1 MQQMRLEH
9 RREQVVRGADRV
21 DVAREVEV
29 HVLHRHDLRVAGPR
43 GSALDPEHRPERR
56 LAQAEERLAAD
67 RAEALGERDGRRR
80 LALAELRRRDRGDAD
95 ELRVRAVGEPLEHG
109 ERDLCLVGAVE
120 IELVGLEPRRCRD
133 LGDRPELGLLCDLE
147 RRRCCR
153 RHARCPFYNSA
164 WDTSN
169 ISVVDLAADRA
180 YVAIRG
186 LIVSLEL
193 PPGAVIDERE
203 LMRRIGLGRTPVRE
217 ALRKLAQEQLVE
229 VFPRRGMFVTGVDVR
244 DLARISEVRTA
255 LEPEAA
261 RLAAERATDEERDEL
276 ASLSDAIK
284 SGADLMGLDER
295 IHRAI
300 YAAAHNDLMEKTLG
314 EYYVLALRIWM
325 IALDR
330 AEDLEEAV
338 EAHRDLITAI
348 VVADGDRAAD
358 LMRDHVENFERAM
371 REVLVSV

>member
-1 MQQMRLEH
+1 
-9 RREQVVRGADRV
+9 
-21 DVAREVEV
+21 
-29 HVLHRHDLRVAGPR
+29 
-43 GSALDPEHRPERR
+43 
-56 LAQAEERLAAD
+56 
-67 RAEALGERDGRRR
+67 
-80 LALAELRRRDRGDAD
+80 
-95 ELRVRAVGEPLEHG
+95 
-109 ERDLCLVGAVE
+109 
-120 IELVGLEPRRCRD
+120 
-133 LGDRPELGLLCDLE
+133 
-147 RRRCCR
+147 
-153 RHARCPFYNSA
+153 
-164 WDTSN
+164 
-169 ISVVDLAADRA
+169 VDLAADRA

-203 LMRRIGLGRTPVRE
+203 LMRQIGLGRTPVRE

-261 RLAAERATDEERDEL
+261 RLAAERATDEERQEL
-276 ASLSDAIK
+276 AALSDEIAR
-284 SGADLMGLDER
+284 GDDLMGLDER

-300 YAAAHNDLMEKTLG
+300 YAAAHNDLMAKTLG

-338 EAHRDLITAI
+338 EAHRDLITA
-348 VVADGDRAAD
+348 VVVGDGDRAAD